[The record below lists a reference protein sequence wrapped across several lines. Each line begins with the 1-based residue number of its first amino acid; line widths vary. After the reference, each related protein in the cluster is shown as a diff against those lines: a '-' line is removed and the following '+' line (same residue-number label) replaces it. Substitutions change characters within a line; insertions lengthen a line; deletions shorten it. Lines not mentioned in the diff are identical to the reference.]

1 MRKTLSIALILLIA
15 LGSFSM
21 VAAQQNDEPI
31 VVGSKDFTENQILGY
46 IIYLTLQANNY
57 EVEDRINLGGTAV
70 NRDAL
75 KAGEISVYPEYT
87 GTGLLV
93 HLPSDLE
100 DFSAPEGVAN
110 DTVASYG
117 TVSALDALA
126 NDLIWLPPAPANNV
140 YAFAVMRSFAEEN
153 DIYSVADL
161 AEYVNQGGEVVVASN
176 DEFAQRPDG
185 IQSFEETYGFELSE
199 DQVLVQAGAIPAQTL
214 QALNEGANNV
224 NVGMTYGT
232 SGPLVAYD
240 MVVLEDP
247 DNAQPIY
254 AFTPVFRGEVIRNNP
269 EIVSILTPVFQSLD
283 NDTMQTLNAAVDVD
297 GENARDVAERW
308 LTENGFLG

>member
-1 MRKTLSIALILLIA
+1 MRKTLSIALILLIV

-46 IIYLTLQANNY
+46 IIYLTLQANDY

-93 HLPSDLE
+93 HLPADIE
-100 DFSAPEGVAN
+100 DFAAVEGVAN
-110 DTVASYG
+110 DPVASYA
-117 TVSALDALA
+117 TVSALDSLV
-126 NDLIWLPPAPANNV
+126 NDLVWLPPAPANNV
-140 YAFAVMRSFAEEN
+140 YAFAVMSSFAEEN
-153 DIYSVADL
+153 NIYTVADL
-161 AEYVNQGGEVVVASN
+161 AAYVNDGGEVLVVSN

-214 QALNEGANNV
+214 QALNEGSNGV

-247 DNAQPIY
+247 SNAQPIY
-254 AFTPVFRGEVIRNNP
+254 AFTPVFRGEVISANP
-269 EIVSILTPVFQSLD
+269 EIVSILTPVFEALD
-283 NDTMQTLNAAVDVD
+283 NDTMQALNASVDVD
-297 GENARDVAERW
+297 GENAQDVAERW
-308 LTENGFLG
+308 LTENGFIG